1 MKAKIFDQHFDKGV
15 DITGSLDLSKA
26 KRVLQEQKRVNVD
39 FPAWMVE
46 SLDREA
52 GRLGVTR
59 QSIIKVWLAERL
71 EALPLNLRSTRTP
84 KNRGAG

>member
-1 MKAKIFDQHFDKGV
+1 MKAKVFDQQFDEDV
-15 DITGSLDLSKA
+15 DITASLDLSKA

-39 FPAWMVE
+39 FPTWMIE

-52 GRLGVTR
+52 GKLGVTR

-71 EALPLNLRSTRTP
+71 DKAASNASF
-84 KNRGAG
+84 K